1 MQHVGKL
8 RAKTSL
14 GDRGVLSWRVTALLL
29 GGILAFHLALA
40 EQSLILEN
48 PTVDEVVHLPA
59 GVTYWQKKTFR
70 LYHHNPPLVK
80 LVAALPVVLSN
91 PVMAPVYQQASWT
104 APEPSPTTFSQTFAC
119 FNTDRYFELFRLART
134 TMPLFSVVGGLVVF
148 LWSNQLHGKAGGLLS
163 LSLWC
168 FCPNVLAHSRLVT
181 TDLGA
186 TAMGVLA
193 TYGFWLYLR
202 RPSWLRATSA
212 GVLLGLAQ
220 LSKFSML
227 LLYAVWPFLWLVR
240 MLATRERTELL
251 RYAMRSLA
259 HGLFI
264 LVLSIVTIDSGYLFE
279 GVGIPLGRFE
289 FASGSLTRSIA
300 QGIRDA
306 PASRNEL
313 YARLWPFR
321 ENRFRGTIL
330 ERLPA
335 PLPEHY
341 LLGFDEQKIESEGVP
356 ERLVRAS
363 DALFAHDL
371 KRARSELDSADFR
384 VRGYPVYLNGVVRD
398 SGWWYYY
405 LCTLLYKVPEGTWL
419 LVILSLLLL
428 LRRRSRE
435 AWADETCLGTVP
447 VVVLSSM
454 SFLTDIN
461 IGLRYILPIA
471 PYVFIAAGK
480 VVPWID
486 ELTPRFQRLGQA
498 FLAGCL
504 GLTLAATLWI
514 CPHYL
519 AYFNWISGGPD
530 RMPPR
535 LIDSNLDWGQ
545 DLIGLRQWCRQ
556 HAPGQPI
563 GLAYFGQI
571 NPTIFA
577 YRGDS
582 WDWFLPPAAPGTM
595 RPIREGSSATALPLV
610 GPARRLVPGYYAVSA
625 TLVSGLRWRLYDS
638 SPLAWEPAWRAEND
652 AFGYFRNF
660 TPVARIGYSIY
671 IYKLSYEDLARASL

>member
-1 MQHVGKL
+1 MQ
-8 RAKTSL
+8 RASRPHSKSSL
-14 GDRGVLSWRVTALLL
+14 GDRGTLSWRVTVLLL
-29 GGILAFHLALA
+29 GGILTLHLALA
-40 EQSLILEN
+40 ERSLIVEN
-48 PTVDEVVHLPA
+48 PTVDEVMHLPA

-80 LVAALPVVLSN
+80 LIAALPVVLSD

-104 APEPSPTTFSQTFAC
+104 APEPSPPTFSQTFAR
-119 FNTDRYFELFRLART
+119 FNTDRYFELFRLARM
-134 TMPLFSVVGGLVVF
+134 TMPLFSVLGGLVVF
-148 LWSNQLHGKAGGLLS
+148 LWSHQLYGRAGGLLS

-168 FCPNVLAHSRLVT
+168 FCPNILAHSRLVT

-202 RPSWLRATSA
+202 RPSWLRATGA
-212 GVLLGLAQ
+212 GVVLGLAQ

-227 LLYAVWPFLWLVR
+227 LLYAVWPFLWIVETV
-240 MLATRERTELL
+240 ATRERTVVL
-251 RYAMRSLA
+251 RHATRGLA

-264 LVLSIVTIDSGYLFE
+264 VVLSILTIDSGYLFE

-289 FASGSLTRSIA
+289 FASGALTRPVA
-300 QGIRDA
+300 QGIRTA

-321 ENRFRGTIL
+321 QNRFRGTML
-330 ERLPA
+330 ERLPS

-341 LLGFDEQKIESEGVP
+341 LLGFDEQKVESEGLP

-363 DALFAHDL
+363 EALLANDV
-371 KRARSELDSADFR
+371 KRARRELDSADIG
-384 VRGYPVYLNGVVRD
+384 VLGYPVYLNGVVRD

-405 LCTLLYKVPEGTWL
+405 LCTLCYKVPEGIWL
-419 LVILSLLLL
+419 LVILSFLLLV
-428 LRRRSRE
+428 RRRSWE
-435 AWADETCLGTVP
+435 AWADEICLGTVP
-447 VVVLSSM
+447 VVVLFTM
-454 SFLTDIN
+454 SLLTDIN
-461 IGLRYILPIA
+461 LGLRYVLPIA

-480 VVPWID
+480 VVPWVTD
-486 ELTPRFQRLGQA
+486 LTPRFRRLGQA
-498 FLAGCL
+498 MVAGCL

-514 CPHYL
+514 YPHYL

-530 RMPPR
+530 RVPPR

-545 DLIGLRQWCRQ
+545 DLIGLRQWCRD

-577 YRGDS
+577 YRGDPL
-582 WDWFLPPAAPGTM
+582 DWFLPPAAPGTM
-595 RPIREGSSATALPLV
+595 RPIMEDSSDHAPPLI

-625 TLVSGLRWRLYDS
+625 SLVSGLRWRLYDS
-638 SPLAWEPAWRAEND
+638 SPLAWESAWRAEND
-652 AFGYFRNF
+652 AFGYFRKF
-660 TPVARIGYSIY
+660 TPVARIGHSIY
-671 IYKLSYEDLARASL
+671 VYKLSREDILSASM